1 MVVVPVPARVASHF
15 QRVLDELPGFSW
27 ISPYSVESEQTI
39 EQTIADVGSR
49 LAGGSVLGNLEATL
63 GDVLPGAMYSGEPE
77 LPAHKTPESDR
88 EFAVGLW
95 FLGELAVGRCHQIR
109 WEYSRWPNPRRDTWP
124 VPRWVISTIESH
136 FAGNGGYD
144 DMVRALL
151 FLRQAWPR
159 EASDSGESWDDWI
172 GDRVDELI
180 AHAALLEARWEHAWS
195 YRHIGLLWG
204 DRRLSVDV
212 ILLIRALCADT
223 SLSAD
228 DVHQITLSDN
238 GLTDFGMSHIDE
250 VDRSLTA
257 QLQRLHDEYGTNF
270 VAASA
275 ARYLGRAL
283 DDNDFEEMADEIDYA
298 VDPAGLT
305 RSWTHMTLSISHLR
319 FYSTSQI
326 PDATRYATR
335 HLSTIYELD
344 YVADQALPTGS
355 NPDFLTF
362 FRERDELRLVTHPV
376 PVPPIEIV
384 IGPSSV
390 GVAAGLCY
398 NFVPTPEWFED
409 YIRRRAATLLR
420 RAENEVRAAHGVP
433 EIGAGWVGESELF
446 DLVKSAFPNEVVLR
460 HARPDWLAP
469 QHLDVYLPRIE
480 LALEYQ
486 GLQHHEPVEFF
497 GGEAAFRRQQ
507 QRDRKKRDVCKKAG
521 CQLVEVLPGYDPD
534 DVIGQIRARAVAI
547 GVQP

>member
-1 MVVVPVPARVASHF
+1 MAVVTVPALVASYF
-15 QRVLDELPGFSW
+15 RRILDELQESSRIPS
-27 ISPYSVESEQTI
+27 YSSDYRQSI
-39 EQTIADVGSR
+39 QQNIADARDRLTEGS
-49 LAGGSVLGNLEATL
+49 ASGSLEAAL
-63 GDVLPGAMYSGEPE
+63 GDILPGALYSGQPV
-77 LPAHKTPESDR
+77 LPAHNTPASDR

-95 FLGELAVGRCHQIR
+95 VLGELASGWCHRVR
-109 WEYSRWPNPRRDTWP
+109 WEYTRWPDPRRDTWP
-124 VPRWVISTIESH
+124 VPRWVISAIESC
-136 FAGNGGYD
+136 FARNGGYD
-144 DMVRALL
+144 EMVPALL
-151 FLRQAWPR
+151 FLKEAWPR
-159 EASDSGESWDDWI
+159 EASDSGESWDI
-172 GDRVDELI
+172 IVGDRIDELI
-180 AHAALLEARWEHAWS
+180 AHGSLLEARWDNAWT

-223 SLSAD
+223 SLSSD

-275 ARYLGRAL
+275 AKYLGRAL
-283 DDNDFEEMADEIDYA
+283 DDGDFEEMADGIDYA
-298 VDPAGLT
+298 VDPAGLM

-335 HLSTIYELD
+335 HLSTIYKLD
-344 YVADQALPTGS
+344 YLADQALPTGS

-384 IGPSSV
+384 IGPSSG
-390 GVAAGLCY
+390 GVAGGLCY

-497 GGEAAFRRQQ
+497 GGEAAFRCQQ
-507 QRDRKKRDVCKKAG
+507 QRDRKKRSACKKAG
-521 CQLVEVLPGYDPD
+521 CQLIEVLPGYDPD
-534 DVIGQIRARAVAI
+534 DVIGLVRARAVAI
-547 GVQP
+547 GVQL